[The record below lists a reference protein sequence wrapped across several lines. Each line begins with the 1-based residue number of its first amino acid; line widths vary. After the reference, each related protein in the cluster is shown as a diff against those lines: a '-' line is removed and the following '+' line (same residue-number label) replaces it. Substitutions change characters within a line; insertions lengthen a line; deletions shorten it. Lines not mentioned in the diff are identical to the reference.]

1 MKGCLYFH
9 QGWTDIINSLP
20 LINYY
25 AKRYEKLMV
34 VLRLDSM
41 EIVDYYLKEF
51 TKGENWHVLPV
62 YVDKRTLDAG
72 PISVDDKSV
81 DLLFH
86 GYHDRFRRE
95 GDKFKN
101 KFGSTDM
108 YFARGFYE
116 FYDIPFIEKVNN
128 FTLKRDNALEESK
141 YQEFI
146 SKYGEDY
153 ILYHDDQ
160 NTPGGNT
167 GINLTELLK
176 NNNNS
181 VNLNGITNNVF
192 SYIKILE
199 NAKELH
205 LVDSIWAATCYLLDS
220 KYAIFKNNGIKVYLY
235 AFKSRGGGLMEKY
248 EDSEIF
254 PIHPENWIIKKI

>member
-25 AKRYEKLMV
+25 SNKLEQ
-34 VLRLDSM
+34 LLLIIREDSKD
-41 EIVDYYLKEF
+41 IVDYYTNGIDNVNIMYIPKY
-51 TKGENWHVLPV
+51 VLDTNV
-62 YVDKRTLDAG
+62 IQLE
-72 PISVDDKSV
+72 DKSI

-86 GYHDRFRRE
+86 GYHDRFRKE

-108 YFARGFYE
+108 YFAKGFYE

-128 FTLKRDNALEESK
+128 FTLKRDIALEESK
-141 YQEFI
+141 YQDFI
-146 SKYGEDY
+146 AKNGTDY

-160 NTPGGNT
+160 STPGGNT

-176 NNNNS
+176 NNNNTI
-181 VNLNGITNNVF
+181 NLNSITKNVF
-192 SYIKILE
+192 DYVKVLE

-220 KYAIFKNNGIKVYLY
+220 KYAIFKNMDIKVYLY
-235 AFKSRGGGLMEKY
+235 AFKARGGGLMEKY
-248 EDSEIF
+248 EDNEIF
-254 PIHPENWIIKKI
+254 PVHPENWVIKKI